1 MTKISQAL
9 LRAWGQQTDGWSHL
23 LSLALCPLA
32 WLFHALVSA
41 RWWLYRLQILKQ
53 RSLSVPVVV
62 VGNVMVGGVG
72 KTPLVMALVKHL
84 QEKGWQ
90 VGVLSRGYGRKQNS
104 PHASAI
110 TEVTAQSSAEEVG
123 DEPLLI
129 AKSCTVPVWVGS
141 DRLLAGEALLQ
152 KHPEVQIVICDDG
165 LQHWPLARDLELCV
179 FDERGIGNGRLLP
192 AGPLREPWPR
202 RALSNTLPC
211 LNINTSGRSET
222 GEFVVD
228 RQLSNYALQASGKK
242 RELTSWGNEPI
253 QALAGIAKPEMF
265 FSMLKDKGLN
275 LQKCQSLPD
284 HAQLENVQINPA
296 EGALF
301 CTEKDA
307 VKLWQYHPNA
317 WAVPL
322 KIDLPDNII
331 EAIDAHLAPLKTKKI
346 SSNNG

>member
-1 MTKISQAL
+1 M
-9 LRAWGQQTDGWSHL
+9 
-23 LSLALCPLA
+23 
-32 WLFHALVSA
+32 
-41 RWWLYRLQILKQ
+41 
-53 RSLSVPVVV
+53 
-62 VGNVMVGGVG
+62 
-72 KTPLVMALVKHL
+72 
-84 QEKGWQ
+84 
-90 VGVLSRGYGRKQNS
+90 
-104 PHASAI
+104 
-110 TEVTAQSSAEEVG
+110 
-123 DEPLLI
+123 
-129 AKSCTVPVWVGS
+129 
-141 DRLLAGEALLQ
+141 
-152 KHPEVQIVICDDG
+152 ICDDG
-165 LQHWPLARDLELCV
+165 LQHWPLERDLELCV

-253 QALAGIAKPEMF
+253 QAFAGIAKPEMF

-322 KIDLPDNII
+322 KIDLPDNLI